1 MKIKNVQGIIFLVL
15 FFLFANQTWAE
26 EWIYYGSSST
36 RDKYYDKS
44 SIVISVWTQEI
55 FNEDGKKEAF
65 SFLESVGK
73 APGHLDI
80 ISHVFMLKEIDC
92 LNKKIKD
99 ASVIIYDEN
108 NNVLYSSPKGETDKW
123 NDIMPNSVGE
133 KLKNTVCKEPVTTD
147 EAIIVSSAVTYNNL
161 AQVNSKQNK
170 IKYTPEEAVRNL
182 VTKWLSGWKSG
193 DMETYR
199 SCYASDFQSKGMNLD
214 AWVSRKNQ
222 IHQKSKNKNINIDK
236 LQISASENNATAVF
250 TQSYSSSIFE
260 YYSGTKKL
268 ELRKIYDEWKIYR
281 EIM

>member
-1 MKIKNVQGIIFLVL
+1 MKIKNVQGIIFLV
-15 FFLFANQTWAE
+15 FFSLFANQTWAE

-44 SIVISVWTQEI
+44 SIIISVWTQEI
-55 FNEDGKKEAF
+55 FNQDGKKEAF

-73 APGHLDI
+73 APDRADM

-99 ASVIIYDEN
+99 ISTIIYDEN
-108 NNVLYSSPKGETDKW
+108 NNVLYSSLKGEADKW
-123 NDIMPNSVGE
+123 DDIIPNSGGE
-133 KLKNTVCKEPVTTD
+133 KLKNTVCEERVTTD
-147 EAIIVSSAVTYNNL
+147 ESIIAASSVTDKNL
-161 AQVNSKQNK
+161 SQVNSKQNK
-170 IKYTPEEAVRNL
+170 TKYIQEAIRNL
-182 VTKWLSGWKSG
+182 LIKWLNSWKSG

-199 SCYASDFQSKGMNLD
+199 SCYTSDFQSKRMNLD
-214 AWVSRKNQ
+214 DWVSRKNQ
-222 IHQKSKNKNINIDK
+222 IHQKSKNKNINVDK

-268 ELRKIYDEWKIYR
+268 ELRKINNEWKIYR